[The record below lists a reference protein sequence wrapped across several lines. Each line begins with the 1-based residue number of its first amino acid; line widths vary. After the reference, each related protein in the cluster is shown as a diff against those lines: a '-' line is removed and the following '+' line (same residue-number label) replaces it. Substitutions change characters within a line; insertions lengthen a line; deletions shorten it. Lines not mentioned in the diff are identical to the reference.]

1 MNAKCKM
8 QSAKWIMAVFFAFV
22 LLPQTLWAAF
32 GEDLEKPKPEF
43 TREQDKITAK
53 FIPRAKSTSVT
64 IAFEVLGGKLKDVT
78 PVDFSTANRPGVDSK
93 DFRSELYMLEITDVK
108 PGAEVSVSL
117 SSSFFSSST
126 EIWGFN
132 EKLKDSW
139 MKGDTENLPLADRV
153 RQLVFQ
159 VKDGG
164 AFDGDGAADG
174 KIVLVCGPKDSFWG
188 YAIGTLFIRFFG
200 IFIVLGVLMAGM
212 IFSGRFF
219 QALEARQLKTVA
231 KPEPVM
237 QTAPAAK
244 PVEPEKEDEISPET
258 AAAIGAAL
266 HAHFTAAQSSEPLD
280 LSQSLLTG
288 WTQHGRQQ
296 IMTDRFKTFNR

>member
-1 MNAKCKM
+1 MKYFKYLILLLTVLMLIPAA
-8 QSAKWIMAVFFAFV
+8 QSY
-22 LLPQTLWAAF
+22 AAF
-32 GEDLEKPKPEF
+32 GEDFEKPKPEF
-43 TREQDKITAK
+43 TREQDKIIAK

-64 IAFEVLGGKLKDVT
+64 IGFEVLGGKLKEVT
-78 PVDFSTANRPGVDSK
+78 PVDFATANRPGVDSK

-108 PGAEVSVSL
+108 PGAEVSVSM

-126 EIWGFN
+126 EIWVFN

-139 MKGDTENLPLADRV
+139 IKTDTQNMPLADRV

-164 AFDGDGAADG
+164 TFDGDGAADG

-200 IFIVLGVLMAGM
+200 IFIVLGVLMIGM
-212 IFSGRFF
+212 ILSGKLF
-219 QALEARQLKTVA
+219 QTIEEKQSKAVV
-231 KPEPVM
+231 KPKPVM
-237 QTAPAAK
+237 PAAPSEK
-244 PVEPEKEDEISPET
+244 PIEPEKDEISPEM
-258 AAAIGAAL
+258 AAAIAAAL

-280 LSQSLLTG
+280 LSQSFMTG

-296 IMTDRFKTFNR
+296 MMTDRFKTFNR

>member
-1 MNAKCKM
+1 MNAKCKVPM
-8 QSAKWIMAVFFAFV
+8 QSWIMAIFFALV

-78 PVDFSTANRPGVDSK
+78 PVDFATANRPGIDSK

-108 PGAEVSVSL
+108 PGAEVSVSM

-139 MKGDTENLPLADRV
+139 MKGDTQRICRLPTGCANWCFRS
-153 RQLVFQ
+153 
-159 VKDGG
+159 K
-164 AFDGDGAADG
+164 
-174 KIVLVCGPKDSFWG
+174 
-188 YAIGTLFIRFFG
+188 T
-200 IFIVLGVLMAGM
+200 AG
-212 IFSGRFF
+212 
-219 QALEARQLKTVA
+219 
-231 KPEPVM
+231 
-237 QTAPAAK
+237 
-244 PVEPEKEDEISPET
+244 
-258 AAAIGAAL
+258 
-266 HAHFTAAQSSEPLD
+266 
-280 LSQSLLTG
+280 LLTG
-288 WTQHGRQQ
+288 MARQMAKLFWSADPR
-296 IMTDRFKTFNR
+296 IHSGAML